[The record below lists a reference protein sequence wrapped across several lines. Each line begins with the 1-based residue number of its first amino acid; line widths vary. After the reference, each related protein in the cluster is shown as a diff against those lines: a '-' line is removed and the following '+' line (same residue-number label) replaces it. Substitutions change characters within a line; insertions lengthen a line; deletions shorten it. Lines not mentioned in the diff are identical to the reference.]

1 MRGRQ
6 KLGCLIWIDLGK
18 QSSNYKEE
26 GIGDEELVNENVE
39 RPNEQEKGYMN
50 VKRRR
55 YEKGIDGQLVWRKKV
70 GENEY
75 NSLMTK
81 ERDVEKRMVG
91 LIQYIGS
98 QLGLNEC
105 RNSGLC
111 QVV

>member
-1 MRGRQ
+1 M
-6 KLGCLIWIDLGK
+6 LGCLIWIDLGK

-50 VKRRR
+50 VERRR
-55 YEKGIDGQLVWRKKV
+55 YEEGIDGQLVWRMKV

-98 QLGLNEC
+98 QLGLDEY